1 MRNIYTTRRNFLKTT
16 GLAGV
21 GLMLGF
27 SGSGKDAAVKKLA
40 AGPLLDLEIN
50 PFIII
55 KTDGS
60 ITLINPRPDMGQGS
74 TQAAP
79 SLIAEELEVRLDQV
93 SLIQSDGRDKYGSQQ
108 SGGSS
113 TVRELWT
120 PLRQAGAAAKEMM
133 TEVAARRW
141 KVPVTGCY
149 AREGKI
155 WLKNSDQSF
164 TYGELAEDASKLPVP
179 QNPALKDP
187 KDFKI
192 LGKYNKRL
200 DVPSRV
206 TGQAVYGIDVDVP
219 GMVYACILHAPMI
232 HGKVL
237 SIDDTAAKKIP
248 GVLEVVKTQRPMP
261 HRRADAVAVI
271 ATNYWA
277 AQKGRKAL
285 NVTWDNGDLGKT
297 LTTDAYFAACYEAA
311 KKEGINHEAKG
322 DFKAKFDT
330 AKDKLEAIY
339 ETPFLAHAPIEPEC
353 AVVHVRDDGY
363 VDVWAHVQGPD
374 GALQD
379 VSKILDVSIDKIKIN
394 VPLLG
399 GSFGRKA
406 YHDYLNEACLL
417 SKALKKP
424 VKVLWTREDDISQG
438 PYRPGMLSAMQG
450 FVKNGKIA
458 GYHHHAIGE
467 SIVGQVFQGLSPD
480 ESDPWLSGEISTE
493 NSRYNFPVSK
503 ISWTHVKTDIPVVWW
518 RSVYASNFGWGQ
530 ECFMDELALL
540 AKKDPLQAR
549 LEIISDERYRNVLNV
564 LAAKAG
570 YAEKL
575 PAGWG
580 RGIAIFASFGSISAA
595 AVTVSKQGAG
605 VKIEKVVSVIDCG
618 YYVNPDNVK
627 AQTEG
632 NIIMGITA
640 AVKGGI
646 TYSNG
651 ICDQSNFHDYQIMRF
666 TETPQMDIHIIDS
679 GAAPG
684 GVGEPG
690 LPPIAPALGN
700 AIFAATGV
708 RVRKLPVDLDNVG

>member
-1 MRNIYTTRRNFLKTT
+1 MNKIYSTRRNFLKTT

-27 SGSGKDAAVKKLA
+27 SGFGKDVAVKKLA

-50 PFIII
+50 PFILI

-79 SLIAEELEVRLDQV
+79 SLIAEELEVRLEQV
-93 SLIQSDGRDKYGSQQ
+93 TLIQSDGRDKYGSQQ

-133 TEVAARRW
+133 TEVAAQRW
-141 KVPVTGCY
+141 NVAVTDCY

-155 WLKNSDQSF
+155 WLKNSDKSF
-164 TYGELAEDASKLPVP
+164 SYGDLVEDASKLPVP
-179 QNPALKDP
+179 SNPVLKDP

-206 TGQAVYGIDVDVP
+206 TGQAVYGIDIELP

-232 HGKVL
+232 HGKVV
-237 SIDDTAAKKIP
+237 SIDDTEAKKIP

-271 ATNYWA
+271 ASNFWA
-277 AQKGRKAL
+277 AQKGRRAL
-285 NVTWDNGDLGKT
+285 NVTWDNGDLEKT
-297 LTTDAYFAACYEAA
+297 LSTDAYFAACYEAA
-311 KKEGINHEAKG
+311 KKEGINYEAKG
-322 DFKAKFDT
+322 DFKAKYNT

-353 AVVHVRDDGY
+353 AVVHVRDDGF

-374 GALQD
+374 GALQE
-379 VSKILDVSIDKIKIN
+379 VSRILDVPTEKIKIN

-438 PYRPGMLSAMQG
+438 PYRPGMLSAVQG

-467 SIVGQVFQGLSPD
+467 SILGQVFQGLSPD
-480 ESDPWLSGEISTE
+480 EADPWLSGEISTE
-493 NSRYNFPVSK
+493 NSKYNFPVSK
-503 ISWTHVKTDIPVVWW
+503 VSWTNVKTDIPIVWW

-530 ECFMDELALL
+530 ECFIDELALL

-564 LAAKAG
+564 LAAKSG

-575 PAGWG
+575 PEGWG

-595 AVTVSKQGAG
+595 AITVSKQGAG

-640 AVKGGI
+640 AVKPGI
-646 TYSNG
+646 TFSNG
-651 ICDQSNFHDYQIMRF
+651 VCNQSNFHDYQIMRF
-666 TETPQMDIHIIDS
+666 TESPKMDIHIIDS

-708 RVRKLPVDLDNVG
+708 RVRKLPVDLDNLV

>member
-1 MRNIYTTRRNFLKTT
+1 MNKIYSTRRNFLKTT

-27 SGSGKDAAVKKLA
+27 SGFGKDVAVKKLA

-50 PFIII
+50 PFNLI

-79 SLIAEELEVRLDQV
+79 SLIAEELEVRLEQV
-93 SLIQSDGRDKYGSQQ
+93 TLIQSDGRDKYGSQQ

-133 TEVAARRW
+133 TEVAAQRW
-141 KVPVTGCY
+141 NVAVTDCY

-155 WLKNSDQSF
+155 WLKNSDKSF
-164 TYGELAEDASKLPVP
+164 SYGDLVEDASKLPVP
-179 QNPALKDP
+179 SNPVLKDP

-206 TGQAVYGIDVDVP
+206 TGQAVYGIDIELP

-232 HGKVL
+232 HGKVV
-237 SIDDTAAKKIP
+237 SIDDTEAKKIP

-271 ATNYWA
+271 ASNFWA
-277 AQKGRKAL
+277 AQKGRRAL
-285 NVTWDNGDLGKT
+285 NVTWDNGDLEKT
-297 LTTDAYFAACYEAA
+297 LSTDAYFAACYEAA

-322 DFKAKFDT
+322 DFKAKYNT
-330 AKDKLEAIY
+330 AKDKLAAIY

-353 AVVHVRDDGY
+353 AVVHVRDDGF

-374 GALQD
+374 GALQE
-379 VSKILDVSIDKIKIN
+379 VSRILDVPTDKIKIN

-438 PYRPGMLSAMQG
+438 PYRPGMLSAVQG

-467 SIVGQVFQGLSPD
+467 SILGQVFQGLSPD
-480 ESDPWLSGEISTE
+480 EADPWLSGEISTE
-493 NSRYNFPVSK
+493 NSKYNFPVSK
-503 ISWTHVKTDIPVVWW
+503 VSWTNVKTDIPVVWW

-530 ECFMDELALL
+530 ECFIDELALL

-564 LAAKAG
+564 LAAKSG

-575 PAGWG
+575 PEGWG
-580 RGIAIFASFGSISAA
+580 RGIAVFASFGSISAA
-595 AVTVSKQGAG
+595 AITVSKQGAG

-618 YYVNPDNVK
+618 Y
-627 AQTEG
+627 
-632 NIIMGITA
+632 
-640 AVKGGI
+640 
-646 TYSNG
+646 
-651 ICDQSNFHDYQIMRF
+651 
-666 TETPQMDIHIIDS
+666 
-679 GAAPG
+679 
-684 GVGEPG
+684 
-690 LPPIAPALGN
+690 
-700 AIFAATGV
+700 
-708 RVRKLPVDLDNVG
+708 